1 MEGKVCT
8 VCTDVVAVVRYLL
21 TDPNLETM
29 IKTYAEA
36 VCSATGPLAPLVNL
50 FFHTRDSNCFLPIRL
65 LVILEQILIVIV
77 ALVPEIIHSTLNYH
91 FKKPAWLC
99 VADSPNFTV

>member
-36 VCSATGPLAPLVNL
+36 VCSATGPLAPLVDL
-50 FFHTRDSNCFLPIRL
+50 FTRDSNCFLHIRL
-65 LVILEQILIVIV
+65 ILILEQNVM
-77 ALVPEIIHSTLNYH
+77 LVPEIIHSTHNH
-91 FKKPAWLC
+91 
-99 VADSPNFTV
+99 